1 MVGNQY
7 PPIRLQGVDGAGA
20 ATDDED
26 DDEEEESGDDDDE
39 KDDGAAWVDEDDDVV
54 TVDVAA
60 RKQARK
66 LRREENEKELGGV
79 AYAARL
85 REQFEKTHGS
95 RPQWASTDGARK
107 NDDSDDSDGD
117 DDDDSEGE
125 GVDGDGRSGSQS
137 VPTIRAGRMLA
148 TAQRGV
154 LPKGVIDT
162 TRVRDANAA
171 APNKAAVNVAQFH
184 PTASAMFTAGLDKTL
199 RIFQVDGRDNAL
211 VQSIHFPD
219 LPIASGAFVNHGREI
234 ILSVMPIA
242 FFFWLAE

>member
-1 MVGNQY
+1 M
-7 PPIRLQGVDGAGA
+7 QGADGAGA
-20 ATDDED
+20 ATDDDDDD

-66 LRREENEKELGGV
+66 LRRAENEKELGGV

-107 NDDSDDSDGD
+107 DDGSDDSDGD

-125 GVDGDGRSGSQS
+125 GVDGDGSSASPHDAS

-234 ILSVMPIA
+234 ILSVMPIY
-242 FFFWLAE
+242 FFCGPTE